1 MASSAALSPPSLP
14 QPHRQHLLHHQQQ
27 QQQHHPHHSQRPPQ
41 PTLSRPPRKSAI
53 GGIATNST
61 PNLNS
66 LYSAQAHSRLAP
78 ASTSPLARKA
88 SLAALTP
95 GSLASIPDDTE
106 SYALHSVLNESTAA
120 RKMPPMPPM
129 PPLTPGK
136 SPGPA
141 DDFAVGEQVD
151 VPGNMVGTVRF
162 VGSVGGRRGVFAG
175 VELLSEYAPRG
186 KNSGDVDGVSYFA
199 TSTPGSGIFVPLHKL
214 MRHDS
219 PPSFPNT
226 PSATSLAG
234 LRAATQNTTNHTPP
248 TPSLPNFSKSV
259 GRGRTASPQGK
270 RPRMSLPRPESPLRR
285 LQLTPAPRPTIATP
299 AKPPPRYGSPTV
311 SKFASSVRGT
321 AGDPNKSMRLDRR
334 PSIAPRSASA
344 LGQTVIRDFDD
355 IESMPP
361 PPPSAG
367 MHAKANGSVGSIA
380 SSMGFKR
387 PGSRATHAN
396 EEEVERLKSQL
407 EDRDNQLKEQASALA
422 EMESSLSELTVL
434 IDQTDNG
441 HMRSNSLDGKDTSQ
455 LRAMLREKNEKIA
468 MLTAEFDAHRADFR
482 STIDT
487 LEMASTETQR
497 VYDAKIKELE
507 QEVHEAQNQHTDVE
521 SVAQQLKQLEEL
533 VQELEEGLEDAR
545 RGEAEARGE
554 VEFLRGEVERT
565 RSELR
570 REREKASAA
579 MSDGGNS
586 DDRSSMSKDLEQK
599 EDEIRGLKAI
609 IHSLSRDS
617 IPGSESPEKTPT
629 QPQRTN
635 SFAKSGPDSVTKEN
649 LERELVDLRGLLDKK
664 TSREE
669 ELERELE
676 ALRRKS
682 VVNHRG
688 SAMTVG
694 SADRSSYR
702 DSKGT
707 VILAD
712 THKRNKTLDT
722 MPESDAL
729 SSVTENS
736 MLWCEL
742 CETNGHDILTC
753 TNMFGGQKD
762 QAEFRTDDQS
772 EAKSGNDAVRD
783 GLQSLAVPVDTEA
796 VPRPLTPMRPQT
808 AVVAA
813 PVSAPTLPNPQDTG
827 PLAGKESGVIDPAKW
842 CAMCERDGHDSID
855 CPLEDAF

>member
-1 MASSAALSPPSLP
+1 MASSLSSSSLY
-14 QPHRQHLLHHQQQ
+14 HQ
-27 QQQHHPHHSQRPPQ
+27 RA
-41 PTLSRPPRKSAI
+41 SRPAKKSTT
-53 GGIATNST
+53 GGITTVST
-61 PNLNS
+61 PNLNG
-66 LYSAQAHSRLAP
+66 LYSAHSRLAP
-78 ASTSPLARKA
+78 ATGPLARKV

-106 SYALHSVLNESTAA
+106 SYALLSVLNESTSAHT
-120 RKMPPMPPM
+120 MPPM

-136 SPGPA
+136 GGGSV
-141 DDFAVGEQVD
+141 DDYAVGDQVD

-162 VGSVGGRRGVFAG
+162 VGSVAGRKGVFAG
-175 VELLSEYAPRG
+175 VELNSEYALRG

-199 TSTPGSGIFVPLHKL
+199 TSVPGSGIFVPINKL
-214 MRHDS
+214 SKRDS
-219 PPSFPNT
+219 PASFPTT
-226 PSATSLAG
+226 PSTMSMAG
-234 LRAATQNTTNHTPP
+234 LRAATQNTINHTPP
-248 TPSLPNFSKSV
+248 TPSLPKFSQSV
-259 GRGRTASPQGK
+259 GPGRAPSPQGK
-270 RPRMSLPRPESPLRR
+270 RPRVSIPRPESPVRR
-285 LQLTPAPRPTIATP
+285 LQLTPASRPTIVTP
-299 AKPPPRYGSPTV
+299 AKPASRYGSPTAP
-311 SKFASSVRGT
+311 KFASSVRGT
-321 AGDPNKSMRLDRR
+321 GGDPNKSMRVDRK
-334 PSIAPRSASA
+334 PSIAPRSVSA
-344 LGQTVIRDFDD
+344 MGHIIRGFDD
-355 IESMPP
+355 DEPMPP
-361 PPPSAG
+361 PVNASAY
-367 MHAKANGSVGSIA
+367 AKVNGSMGSIA

-387 PGSRATHAN
+387 PASRANHAN

-407 EDRDNQLKEQASALA
+407 EDRDKQLKEQASALA

-441 HMRSNSLDGKDTSQ
+441 RMRSSSLDGKDTSQ

-497 VYDAKIKELE
+497 VYDAKIRELE
-507 QEVHEAQNQHTDVE
+507 QELQDAQERHSDVE

-579 MSDGGNS
+579 MNEGSNAE
-586 DDRSSMSKDLEQK
+586 DRSSMSKDLEQK

-617 IPGSESPEKTPT
+617 IPGSEPPEKTPN

-635 SFAKSGPDSVTKEN
+635 SLVKSRPDSV
-649 LERELVDLRGLLDKK
+649 ERELVDLRSLLDKK
-664 TSREE
+664 NSREE
-669 ELERELE
+669 ELEREIE
-676 ALRRKS
+676 TLRRKS
-682 VVNHRG
+682 ASNNRG
-688 SAMTVG
+688 SAITVG

-707 VILAD
+707 VVLARD
-712 THKRNKTLDT
+712 LRSPEETHKRSQTLDP
-722 MPESDAL
+722 MPESDTL

-736 MLWCEL
+736 TLWCEI
-742 CETNGHDILTC
+742 CETSGHDILTC
-753 TNMFGGQKD
+753 TNMFGGQTEQGKPNPD
-762 QAEFRTDDQS
+762 EQIVSNTG
-772 EAKSGNDAVRD
+772 KDAVRE
-783 GLQSLAVPVDTEA
+783 GLQNLAVPVDAEA
-796 VPRPLTPMRPQT
+796 IPRPLSPMRPKAST
-808 AVVAA
+808 AAA
-813 PVSAPTLPNPQDTG
+813 PVSVPTLPNPQDSG
-827 PLAGKESGVIDPAKW
+827 PLAGKESGIIDPSKW

>member
-1 MASSAALSPPSLP
+1 MASSSAASFSSSSLHYQQRQPS
-14 QPHRQHLLHHQQQ
+14 
-27 QQQHHPHHSQRPPQ
+27 
-41 PTLSRPPRKSAI
+41 TLSRPTKKPPT
-53 GGIATNST
+53 GGIATAST
-61 PNLNS
+61 PNLNT
-66 LYSAQAHSRLAP
+66 LYSAHSRLTP
-78 ASTSPLARKA
+78 AAGSLARKA

-106 SYALHSVLNESTAA
+106 SYALHSVLNDSSPE
-120 RKMPPMPPM
+120 RNMPPM

-136 SPGPA
+136 GAGPV
-141 DDFAVGEQVD
+141 DDFAVGEQVE

-162 VGSVGGRRGVFAG
+162 VGSVAGRKGVFAG
-175 VELLSEYAPRG
+175 VELRSEYAMRG

-199 TSTPGSGIFVPLHKL
+199 TSVPGSGIFVPVNKL
-214 MRHDS
+214 VKRDS
-219 PPSFPNT
+219 SASFPQT
-226 PSATSLAG
+226 PSGTSLAG
-234 LRAATQNTTNHTPP
+234 LRAANQNTTNHTPP
-248 TPSLPNFSKSV
+248 TPSLPKFSQSLGP
-259 GRGRTASPQGK
+259 GRAPSPQGK
-270 RPRMSLPRPESPLRR
+270 RPRTSLPRPDSPVRK
-285 LQLTPAPRPTIATP
+285 LQLTPAPRPAIATP
-299 AKPPPRYGSPTV
+299 AKPPSRYGSPTGP
-311 SKFASSVRGT
+311 KFSSSVRGT
-321 AGDPNKSMRLDRR
+321 AGDPNKSMRMERK

-344 LGQTVIRDFDD
+344 LGQRLPAFDD
-355 IESMPP
+355 EEPMPP
-361 PPPSAG
+361 PAIVHG
-367 MHAKANGSVGSIA
+367 KANGSIGSIA

-387 PGSRATHAN
+387 PASRANHAN

-407 EDRDNQLKEQASALA
+407 EDRDRQLKEQASALA

-434 IDQTDNG
+434 IDQSDNG

-468 MLTAEFDAHRADFR
+468 MLTAEFDTHRADFR

-497 VYDAKIKELE
+497 VYDAKIRELE
-507 QEVHEAQNQHTDVE
+507 QEVQEAHERHDDVE
-521 SVAQQLKQLEEL
+521 SVARQLKQLEEL

-579 MSDGGNS
+579 MNGGSNAE
-586 DDRSSMSKDLEQK
+586 DRPSMSKDLEQK

-629 QPQRTN
+629 QPQRAASFVKSRQN
-635 SFAKSGPDSVTKEN
+635 STDSRMAKDK
-649 LERELVDLRGLLDKK
+649 LERELVELRTLLDTKNQ
-664 TSREE
+664 REE
-669 ELERELE
+669 ELEREIE
-676 ALRRKS
+676 TLRRKS
-682 VVNHRG
+682 VTINRG
-688 SAMTVG
+688 SSLTTG

-707 VILAD
+707 VILARD
-712 THKRNKTLDT
+712 SRLPEETHKRTQTLDA

-736 MLWCEL
+736 TLWCEI
-742 CETNGHDILTC
+742 CETSGHDILTC
-753 TNMFGGQKD
+753 TNMFGGQNE
-762 QAEFRTDDQS
+762 QAKTVPDDQES
-772 EAKSGNDAVRD
+772 NKTGKDAVRE
-783 GLQSLAVPVDTEA
+783 GLRNLAVPMDAEA
-796 VPRPLTPMRPQT
+796 IPRPLSPMRPKT
-808 AVVAA
+808 SMTAA
-813 PVSAPTLPNPQDTG
+813 PVSAPTLPNPQDSG
-827 PLAGKESGVIDPAKW
+827 PLAGKESGIVDPSKW